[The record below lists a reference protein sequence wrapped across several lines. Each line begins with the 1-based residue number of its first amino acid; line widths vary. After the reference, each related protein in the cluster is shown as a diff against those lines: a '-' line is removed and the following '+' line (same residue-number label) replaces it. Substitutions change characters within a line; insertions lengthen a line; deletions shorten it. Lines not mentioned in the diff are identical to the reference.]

1 MARLTNLVRRC
12 PFTLLMLAVL
22 IAAGIY
28 GQSHIGSLNVGIHR
42 QLSHSPRLM
51 LEGHLH
57 RPLTS
62 LFFTAGGW
70 SFYRSLLMF
79 AASVGWAEHVHGT
92 RRTVLTFFGIHL
104 ATLLIMAFA
113 IALPLSM
120 LATLRGELLF
130 NARDV
135 GPSAGYYGCLGLMI
149 AGLCC
154 WKRNA
159 AASLITLVL
168 LVRLT
173 SSTMHLTEAGRMMS
187 ADLAHLIAFPLGL
200 LCHRISRKES
210 AS

>member
-1 MARLTNLVRRC
+1 MARLTNLVLRC

-22 IAAGIY
+22 IAAGIS
-28 GQSHIGSLNVGIHR
+28 GQSHIGSLNVDIHR
-42 QLSHSPRLM
+42 QLGHSPRLM
-51 LEGHLH
+51 FEGHLH
-57 RPLTS
+57 RPVTS
-62 LFFTAGGW
+62 LYFTAGGW

-79 AASVGWAEHVHGT
+79 AASVGWAEHDHGT
-92 RRTVLTFFGIHL
+92 RRAALAFFGIHL
-104 ATLLIMAFA
+104 ATLLIMAIA
-113 IALPLSM
+113 IALSLSM

-130 NARDV
+130 NVRDV
-135 GPSAGYYGCLGLMI
+135 EPSGGNYGCLGVMI

-159 AASLITLVL
+159 AASIITLVL

-173 SSTMHLTEAGRMMS
+173 SSTMHLPEAGRMMS

-200 LCHRISRKES
+200 LCHRISQEES